1 MELVIQPLRQLV
13 MDLSPAM
20 LELDPDFITEPKV
33 DKTIC
38 RIWRDTRYTKDP
50 SLYRDHMWII
60 FKRGGRMHGTDY
72 PGIYF
77 EINLD
82 GFSYGC
88 GFYHASTT
96 FMSNLRSRILAGDP
110 EFQAAQ
116 EAYLGQ
122 RLFRMEGDCFKR
134 PRYGTK
140 RRRSRSGWSGG
151 ISTLTRTATTSSC
164 CFPRSCRA
172 KWSRTCG
179 NCSPCTGFSCPLPR
193 KPCGKR
199 RNGSCGKDKSM
210 RLPFQ
215 EKRASRR
222 KGLDALFDS
231 RRPQESGGRL
241 DGL

>member
-1 MELVIQPLRQLV
+1 MDTPFSQRTLDFLFENRLNDSRSWFAEHKKEYLELVIQPLRQLV

-88 GFYHASTT
+88 GFYHASTA
-96 FMSNLRSRILAGDP
+96 FMNNLRSRILAGDP
-110 EFQAAQ
+110 EFQRAQ
-116 EAYLGQ
+116 QAYLGQ
-122 RLFRMEGDCFKR
+122 KIFRMEGDCFKR
-134 PRYGTK
+134 PPVRGQGAGGTALA
-140 RRRSRSGWSGG
+140 G
-151 ISTLTRTATTSSC
+151 TAQHQLWRGQ
-164 CFPRSCRA
+164 P
-172 KWSRTCG
+172 
-179 NCSPCTGFSCPLPR
+179 
-193 KPCGKR
+193 
-199 RNGSCGKDKSM
+199 
-210 RLPFQ
+210 
-215 EKRASRR
+215 
-222 KGLDALFDS
+222 
-231 RRPQESGGRL
+231 
-241 DGL
+241 

>member
-1 MELVIQPLRQLV
+1 M
-13 MDLSPAM
+13 
-20 LELDPDFITEPKV
+20 

-96 FMSNLRSRILAGDP
+96 FMSNLRSRILAETQSFRRRRRP
-110 EFQAAQ
+110 IW
-116 EAYLGQ
+116 GQ

-134 PRYGTK
+134 PRYGDKTPEEQIWLE
-140 RRRSRSGWSGG
+140 RRN
-151 ISTLTRTATTSSC
+151 ISFNADSHDFQLLFSKELPGKVEQDLRKL
-164 CFPRSCRA
+164 FPVYR
-172 KWSRTCG
+172 
-179 NCSPCTGFSCPLPR
+179 FSCPRPR

-199 RNGSCGKDKSM
+199 RNGSCGRDSAKG
-210 RLPFQ
+210 LPFQ
-215 EKRASRR
+215 KKEHPGARAWTLFLIRGGCKSPGAVSTGSEARATLEKGSPPVSAYLPRNSSR
-222 KGLDALFDS
+222 S
-231 RRPQESGGRL
+231 TT
-241 DGL
+241 

>member
-1 MELVIQPLRQLV
+1 MDTPFSQRTLDFLFENRLNDSRSWFAEHKKEYLELVIQPLRQLV

-96 FMSNLRSRILAGDP
+96 FMSNLRSRILAGEP

-134 PRYGTK
+134 PRYGDKTPEEQI
-140 RRRSRSGWSGG
+140 W
-151 ISTLTRTATTSSC
+151 LE
-164 CFPRSCRA
+164 
-172 KWSRTCG
+172 
-179 NCSPCTGFSCPLPR
+179 
-193 KPCGKR
+193 R
-199 RNGSCGKDKSM
+199 RNISFNADSHDFHLLFSKELPGKVEQDLRKLFPVYRFLLSTA
-210 RLPFQ
+210 Q
-215 EKRASRR
+215 ETLR
-222 KGLDALFDS
+222 
-231 RRPQESGGRL
+231 QETEREL
-241 DGL
+241 RQR

>member
-1 MELVIQPLRQLV
+1 MDTPFSQRTLDFLFENRLNDSRSWFAEHKKEYLELVIQPLRQLV
-13 MDLSPAM
+13 MDLTPSM
-20 LELDPDFITEPKV
+20 LSIDGELGCEPKV
-33 DKTIC
+33 DRTIC
-38 RIWRDTRYTKDP
+38 RIWRDTRYTHDP
-50 SLYRDHMWII
+50 SLYRDNMWII

-134 PRYGTK
+134 PRYGDKTPEEQI
-140 RRRSRSGWSGG
+140 W
-151 ISTLTRTATTSSC
+151 LE
-164 CFPRSCRA
+164 
-172 KWSRTCG
+172 
-179 NCSPCTGFSCPLPR
+179 
-193 KPCGKR
+193 R
-199 RNGSCGKDKSM
+199 RNISFNADSHDFQLLFSKELPGKVEQDLRKLFSVY
-210 RLPFQ
+210 RFLLSTAQ
-215 EKRASRR
+215 ETLR
-222 KGLDALFDS
+222 
-231 RRPQESGGRL
+231 QETEREL
-241 DGL
+241 RQR